1 MFKPSMINGGIYP
14 FIKRILDFSISLLLI
29 TVLFL
34 PMAIIWLT
42 VRTTTRESAIFK
54 QIRVGAD
61 GRVFTCY
68 KFRTMYKNAPSELS
82 TAEFTNVSAFIT
94 PIGKKL
100 RKSSLDELPQLFNVL
115 LGQMSLVGPRP
126 LIEREHT
133 AHEMRYG
140 SGASHLRPGITGL
153 AQIRGR
159 DMLDDINKVYL
170 DTEYAFNMGFLLD
183 ARILLSTLL
192 KAFVGTG
199 VRGISDTYS

>member
-1 MFKPSMINGGIYP
+1 MLKPLINGGVYP
-14 FIKRILDFSISLLLI
+14 FIKRILDIFISLILI
-29 TVLFL
+29 SLLFL

-42 VRTTTRESAIFK
+42 IRINTRESAIFK
-54 QIRVGAD
+54 QKRVGAD

-82 TAEFTNVSAFIT
+82 TSEFTNVSAFIT

-115 LGQMSLVGPRP
+115 WGQMSLVGPRP
-126 LIEREHT
+126 LIEREHM

-159 DMLDDINKVYL
+159 DMLDDVNKVYL
-170 DTEYAFNMGFLLD
+170 DTEYAFNMGFFLD
-183 ARILLSTLL
+183 IRILLSTLL

-199 VRGISDTYS
+199 VRGVSDTYS

>member
-1 MFKPSMINGGIYP
+1 MLKPLINGGVYP
-14 FIKRILDFSISLLLI
+14 FIKRILDIFISLILISLLS
-29 TVLFL
+29 L

-42 VRTTTRESAIFK
+42 IRINTRESAIFK
-54 QIRVGAD
+54 QKRVGAD

-82 TAEFTNVSAFIT
+82 TSEFTNVSAFIT

-126 LIEREHT
+126 LIEREHM

-159 DMLDDINKVYL
+159 DMLDDVNKVYL
-170 DTEYAFNMGFLLD
+170 DTEYAFNMGFFLD
-183 ARILLSTLL
+183 IRILLSTLL

-199 VRGISDTYS
+199 VRGVSDTYS

>member
-1 MFKPSMINGGIYP
+1 MLKPLINGGVYP
-14 FIKRILDFSISLLLI
+14 FIKRIFDFFISLILI
-29 TVLFL
+29 SLLFL

-42 VRTTTRESAIFK
+42 IRTTTRESAIFK
-54 QIRVGAD
+54 QRRVGAD
-61 GRVFTCY
+61 GRMFTCY

-82 TAEFTNVSAFIT
+82 TTEFTNVSAFIT

-126 LIEREHT
+126 LIEREHM

-159 DMLDDINKVYL
+159 DMLDDVNKVYL

-183 ARILLSTLL
+183 TRILLSTPL

>member
-1 MFKPSMINGGIYP
+1 MFKPLMINGGVYP
-14 FIKRILDFSISLLLI
+14 FIKRILDIMASLILI
-29 TVLFL
+29 AVLFF

-42 VRTTTRESAIFK
+42 IKIRTKESAIFK
-54 QIRVGAD
+54 QKRVGAD
-61 GRVFTCY
+61 GRVFICY

-115 LGQMSLVGPRP
+115 LGHMSLVGPRP
-126 LIEREHT
+126 LIERERT

-159 DMLDDINKVYL
+159 DMLDDINKVFF

-183 ARILLSTLL
+183 TRILISTLL

-199 VRGISDTYS
+199 VRGVSDTYS

>member
-1 MFKPSMINGGIYP
+1 MFKPLMINGGVYP
-14 FIKRILDFSISLLLI
+14 FIKRILDIMVSLILI
-29 TVLFL
+29 AVLFF

-42 VRTTTRESAIFK
+42 IKIRTKESAIFK
-54 QIRVGAD
+54 QKRVGAD
-61 GRVFTCY
+61 GHVFICY
-68 KFRTMYKNAPSELS
+68 KFRTMYINAPSELS
-82 TAEFTNVSAFIT
+82 TAEFINVSAFIT

-115 LGQMSLVGPRP
+115 LGHMSLVGPRP
-126 LIEREHT
+126 LIERERT

-159 DMLDDINKVYL
+159 DMLDDINKVFF

-183 ARILLSTLL
+183 TRILISTLL

-199 VRGISDTYS
+199 VRGVSDTYS